1 MNISDLWFTYRYRM
15 AAGIVMTC
23 AGLAIGQLADR
34 WTPFVPVMPV
44 QAIVRP
50 AGAARIFVLPA
61 TPATAVTALEA
72 EHVPEFRPDLLSLAS
87 AYGDGDSGPGAMS
100 LAEQLLAELS
110 SREAQWNSEIYGLYN
125 QTPATLAGRLSLPVQ
140 QLIGRYNPVDE
151 KQDPANPDTWIV
163 PGFKGIQVTFLDGAG
178 NSSEWRSNLKEIV
191 AMVNVYRAYEPETGA
206 EALSAYA
213 MNLWE
218 ASHRY
223 SFQIS
228 PVYYCEGCMAEAQ
241 SAAPEATEAGTEAVY
256 IPVEGVNGGPGVTA
270 MAVAQEN
277 AGADGQEDEASA
289 GSADGQQIEASA
301 GNTDGQQMETSA
313 GNTDGQQAEAPA
325 RSADGQQAKGS
336 AVSAD
341 GQQPETSPGSAD
353 GQSPG
358 VPDGQQTYTC
368 PGHVDLQIQLQVAG
382 LEDAGLFERDSLG
395 NDPAG
400 IRESGW
406 PGWNEETKGYVR
418 ALTEQDWYTDY
429 GLTVETAVVRN
440 PLTALDVDLYMQLL
454 PEDTTA
460 LRRDLVRFALTS
472 VGRVPYYWGGK
483 PGAPG
488 YEANRFGVLT
498 AADEDGRFLKGL
510 DCSGWINWVYWSVTG
525 QRLAGESTS
534 TLSSCGRAITRDEL
548 LPGDICIRPGEN
560 AHVVMFLGWTAD
572 GQMLCI
578 QETSGNINNVEV
590 GIVKPEW
597 PCYRRLLD

>member
-1 MNISDLWFTYRYRM
+1 MNISDLWFTYRYKM

-23 AGLAIGQLADR
+23 AGLAIGQLAER
-34 WTPFVPVMPV
+34 WTPCVPIVPV

-50 AGAARIFVLPA
+50 AEPARIFVLPA
-61 TPATAVTALEA
+61 TPAAAVLES
-72 EHVPEFRPDLLSLAS
+72 EGVPEFRPDLLSLAS
-87 AYGDGDSGPGAMS
+87 VYDGGEEGPGAMS
-100 LAEQLLAELS
+100 LAERLLAELS
-110 SREAQWNSEIYGLYN
+110 AREAQWNSEIYGLYN
-125 QTPATLAGRLSLPVQ
+125 QTPAALAGRLNLPVQ
-140 QLIGRYNPVDE
+140 QLAGRYDPADE

-178 NSSEWRSNLKEIV
+178 TPSEWRSNLKEIV
-191 AMVNVYRAYEPETGA
+191 AMANVRRAYEPEMGA
-206 EALSAYA
+206 DALSAYA

-218 ASHRY
+218 VSHRY

-228 PVYYCEGCMAEAQ
+228 PVYFCEGCMDEAQAVALKATAAEAQ
-241 SAAPEATEAGTEAVY
+241 ESRT
-256 IPVEGVNGGPGVTA
+256 PVEGVNGGPGVTA
-270 MAVAQEN
+270 AAPAES
-277 AGADGQEDEASA
+277 ADGQEPAALAENAGGQEPAAPAENAGGQDQAAPADSA
-289 GSADGQQIEASA
+289 GE
-301 GNTDGQQMETSA
+301 
-313 GNTDGQQAEAPA
+313 
-325 RSADGQQAKGS
+325 
-336 AVSAD
+336 
-341 GQQPETSPGSAD
+341 QQP
-353 GQSPG
+353 
-358 VPDGQQTYTC
+358 YTC

-382 LEDAGLFERDSLG
+382 LEDAGLFDRDTPG

-400 IRESGW
+400 IREDGW
-406 PGWNEETKGYVR
+406 PGWNEETRGYVR
-418 ALTEQDWYTDY
+418 ALTEQDWYADY

-454 PEDTTA
+454 PEDTSA
-460 LRRDLVRFALTS
+460 LRRELVQFALTS

-483 PGAPG
+483 PHAPG

-525 QRLAGESTS
+525 ERLAGESTS
-534 TLSSCGRAITRDEL
+534 TLASCGRAITRDQL

-572 GQMLCI
+572 GQMLCL

-597 PCYRRLLD
+597 PSYRRLLD

>member
-50 AGAARIFVLPA
+50 AEAARIFVLPA
-61 TPATAVTALEA
+61 TPATAVAALEA
-72 EHVPEFRPDLLSLAS
+72 EHVPEFRPDLL
-87 AYGDGDSGPGAMS
+87 S

-125 QTPATLAGRLSLPVQ
+125 QTPASVAGRLSLPVQ
-140 QLIGRYNPVDE
+140 QLIGRYNPADE

-163 PGFKGIQVTFLDGAG
+163 PGFKGIQVTFLDGSG

-270 MAVAQEN
+270 TAVAQEN
-277 AGADGQEDEASA
+277 AGADGQEDEAPA
-289 GSADGQQIEASA
+289 GSADGQQ
-301 GNTDGQQMETSA
+301 
-313 GNTDGQQAEAPA
+313 AE
-325 RSADGQQAKGS
+325 GS
-336 AVSAD
+336 SVSAD
-341 GQQPETSPGSAD
+341 GQQPGTSPESAD

-382 LEDAGLFERDSLG
+382 LEDAGLFDRDSLG

-400 IRESGW
+400 IREGGW

-488 YEANRFGVLT
+488 YEANCFGVLT